1 MRDIEHAS
9 FTPLVIGGLGTA
21 ATVRVTYKR
30 LGSLLSSKPCH
41 GLAEMSSLLFPIAI
55 LHHVYQGCSVSSG
68 HDASCPSAEIDV
80 ISWKAQ
86 LLG

>member
-1 MRDIEHAS
+1 MLHLL
-9 FTPLVIGGLGTA
+9 PLVTGGLGTA
-21 ATVRVTYKR
+21 ATVSYKR

-41 GLAEMSSLLFPIAI
+41 SLAEMSSLLFPVAI
-55 LHHVYQGCSVSSG
+55 LHVYQECLVSSG

-80 ISWKAQ
+80 ISREAQ